1 MADKLESHWCPHH
14 YNRQYYNEAL
24 FLAEYYRW
32 LASRRFSL
40 PGNNPITGKKRRDM
54 DFNDNEEG
62 VVVHKVQAKFWLN
75 KAKQLRAYGTV

>member
-1 MADKLESHWCPHH
+1 
-14 YNRQYYNEAL
+14 
-24 FLAEYYRW
+24 
-32 LASRRFSL
+32 
-40 PGNNPITGKKRRDM
+40 M